1 MRYEYTIVEHQAGP
15 VIEIIGVEPASEDE
29 VETVSTFTLAFDQP
43 VTINTSEDAP
53 AVYLMSR
60 LSGQISATVSAVEG
74 EGQENQILIT
84 LEREVAD
91 AGMYTLVVPEKV
103 VLNAQGDWNVS
114 VNLTYR
120 VTGKKVETTNYQ
132 PTGITPAEGEVT
144 SLKSFV
150 LQFQKETF
158 AVTNVDSQEEAYL
171 INKDTQEKVSA
182 TLDMG
187 DEYNE
192 IKIELTEEVTAK
204 GSYTLVVPAMKIQQ
218 ASDSW
223 GNNVLDNAP
232 ELRYDFTVVEG
243 QSIDAILA
251 KGQRVDVYT
260 VSGLLVKKAAD
271 RETLK
276 TLKKGLYIINGKGVL
291 IK

>member
-1 MRYEYTIVEHQAGP
+1 M
-15 VIEIIGVEPASEDE
+15 
-29 VETVSTFTLAFDQP
+29 
-43 VTINTSEDAP
+43 
-53 AVYLMSR
+53 
-60 LSGQISATVSAVEG
+60 
-74 EGQENQILIT
+74 
-84 LEREVAD
+84 
-91 AGMYTLVVPEKV
+91 LVVPEKV
-103 VLNAQGDWNVS
+103 VLNANGDWNAS
-114 VNLTYR
+114 VENLTYT
-120 VTGKKVETTNYQ
+120 VVGKKVETTNYQ

-223 GNNVLDNAP
+223 GNNCLLYTSTRKRPIVNQY
-232 ELRYDFTVVEG
+232 REG
-243 QSIDAILA
+243 
-251 KGQRVDVYT
+251 K
-260 VSGLLVKKAAD
+260 VKSTPCRGVK
-271 RETLK
+271 EFLK
-276 TLKKGLYIINGKGVL
+276 PYAYKRSEHLE
-291 IK
+291 